1 MLLAEVEK
9 LDDECT
15 KTKARLQE
23 VEEEL
28 AKKCQENKDMN
39 DKIEKA
45 EEAVRTVDE
54 ARKVLKE
61 RDAAMQDILKMKLEI
76 DKRDRVIK
84 TLEGDIRNLKH
95 EIELFKKEKAFNDV
109 KISSMQN
116 ELRKQVFCIFKC

>member
-61 RDAAMQDILKMKLEI
+61 RDAAMQDILKIKLEI

-116 ELRKQVFCIFKC
+116 ELRKQVFCNF